1 MISPTT
7 SKWRVPNHT
16 TYGTLFYAA
25 AAATGVVCGASIVGD
40 ARIAKVLI
48 VLSSV
53 ALAFVIPPEK
63 IFIAW
68 LFAAPLVQ
76 GASSGDHSG
85 HIYYRLLFVV
95 PPVILVLR
103 MVTGAIDLRDLW
115 VVDALPALYVAYII
129 VSANLISSG
138 FRGESS
144 DLRGIYNG
152 VGIAMVAYYFTAFG
166 RTSAQFPVLVARA
179 LIWGGIVVAV
189 FALVEAAS
197 GWNLWGNA
205 LLEGTQLRRGV
216 STFTSPGAMGAYL
229 GAGVAFAIAIL
240 AWNGPRSLKLPS
252 MLLIGLSVPALYLTY
267 TRGPVLAVALVAVV
281 LALVANRA
289 RWPSLLVL
297 ATVAIAVFASWGQI
311 SSSSVYKDRL
321 GVTSTADIRLTLQHI
336 SLELFRERPLFGWGY
351 DTFDQVKLT
360 ISTPADRHIIE
371 TTTSHD
377 TFLTV
382 LVELGLFG
390 LALLVIP
397 WVVLA
402 RRSIA
407 AAWRGQVEPWLVAGC
422 VGATAAYIIGGLTY
436 DSRFFS
442 LGTALPWI
450 LLGLARSRLAKRNAT
465 PESS

>member
-16 TYGTLFYAA
+16 AYGTLFYAA
-25 AAATGVVCGASIVGD
+25 GAATGVVCGASIAGD

-48 VLSSV
+48 VLSCV
-53 ALAFVIPPEK
+53 ALAFVISPEK

-103 MVTGAIDLRDLW
+103 MATGAIDLRDLW

-144 DLRGIYNG
+144 DLRGIYAG

-166 RTSAQFPVLVARA
+166 RTSAQFPVLVATA

-189 FALVEAAS
+189 LALVEAAS

-205 LLEGTQLRRGV
+205 LLQGTELRRGL

-267 TRGPVLAVALVAVV
+267 TRGPVVAVAAVAVALT
-281 LALVANRA
+281 LVANRA
-289 RWPSLLVL
+289 RWPSVLVF
-297 ATVAIAVFASWGQI
+297 ATVSIAVFASWGQI
-311 SSSSVYKDRL
+311 SSSSVYKERL
-321 GVTSTADIRLTLQHI
+321 GVTSTADIRLTLQNV
-336 SLELFRERPLFGWGY
+336 SLELFRERPIFGWGY

-360 ISTPADRHIIE
+360 VPTPQRHIIE

-397 WVVLA
+397 LVVLA

-407 AAWRGQVEPWLVAGC
+407 AAWRGQVEPWVIAGC
-422 VGATAAYIIGGLTY
+422 VGATAVYIIGGLTY

-450 LLGLARSRLAKRNAT
+450 LLGLARSRLAKRNAK